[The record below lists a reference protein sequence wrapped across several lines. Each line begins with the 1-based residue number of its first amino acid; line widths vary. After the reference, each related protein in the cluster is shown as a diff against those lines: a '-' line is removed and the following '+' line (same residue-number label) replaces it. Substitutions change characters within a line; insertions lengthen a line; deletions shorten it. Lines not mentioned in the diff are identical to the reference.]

1 MSQETMNIPTPVRKA
16 RVNIMDEIGS
26 SGLKAYGGYVY
37 EEFLPQ
43 LTGDKA
49 LKTYREMK
57 DNDPV
62 VAAILFA
69 VDMLIRQVDWHVEPA
84 SSSADDLE
92 KAKFLDQCIND
103 MTVTWKDVVSEA
115 LTMLPYGWSFMEI
128 VYKKR
133 DGYQGEGG
141 DSSNFDDGR
150 IGWKKFAHRP
160 QDSLYRWAFDE
171 TGGTRAMLQTTQP
184 DYRIATIPI
193 EKGLL
198 FRTVS
203 SKNNPS
209 GRSILRGAY
218 RPWYFKKRIEE
229 IEAIGIE
236 RDLAGLPIA
245 MVDPAL
251 LRADASDDDK
261 ALLNSIKELVVNVR
275 RDQQEGVIFPMSYDA
290 NGQPLFQFQLMTSGG
305 SRQFSIESVIDRY
318 SKQIAMTVMADF
330 IFLGHQGTGS
340 YALSSDKTSLF
351 AKSLGVWLDVI
362 QDTFNRYAVPRLM
375 RVNGM
380 EADAFPRMV
389 HGDIETPNLME
400 LSDYVTKLAGIGI
413 NLLPDERMESYLRG
427 VAHLPQ
433 KTDELIED
441 QEQKRDQQTQMQQ
454 MQMQQMQ
461 AQTQQMQMQA
471 EASQYAPPQA
481 AAQAYQSMAQAQAAG
496 ADQSQLDGLAS
507 GGGDEFDAGEANL
520 ERSRLEQDDGNAD
533 LANATAGG
541 AIADADENASDRKK
555 PTRPRKMKRN
565 RRVEEAMAV
574 TGDMEDDS
582 QAASERA
589 RFEQDQG

>member
-1 MSQETMNIPTPVRKA
+1 MSQEIQIPRPVRKA
-16 RVNIMDEIGS
+16 RVSVMDEIGS

-43 LTGDKA
+43 LTGENA
-49 LKTYREMK
+49 LKVYREMK
-57 DNDPV
+57 DNDPI

-69 VDMLIRQVDWHVEPA
+69 IDMLVRQVDWHVEPA
-84 SSSADDLE
+84 SSDNEDLRA
-92 KAKFLDQCIND
+92 AKFLDDCIND
-103 MTVTWKDVVSEA
+103 MTMPWKDVVSES
-115 LTMLPYGWSFMEI
+115 LTMLPYGFSFMEI

-141 DSSNFDDGR
+141 DSSRFDDGR

-171 TGGTRAMLQTTQP
+171 TGGVRAMLQVTQP

-198 FRTVS
+198 FRTVA

-209 GRSILRGAY
+209 GRSVLRGAY

-245 MVDPAL
+245 MVDPGL
-251 LRADASDDDK
+251 LRADADDDDK

-275 RDQQEGVIFPMSYDA
+275 RDQQEGVIFPMSYDD
-290 NGQPLFQFQLMTSGG
+290 NGRPLFDFKLMTSGG
-305 SRQFSIESVIDRY
+305 ARQFNIENVIDRY

-340 YALSSDKTSLF
+340 YALSSDKTGLF
-351 AKSLGVWLDVI
+351 AKSLGVWLGVI
-362 QDTFNRYAVPRLM
+362 QDTFNRYAVPRLL
-375 RVNGM
+375 RVNNM
-380 EADAFPRMV
+380 PVEKMPRMV

-413 NLLPDERMESYLRG
+413 NLLPDDRMESYLRG

-433 KTDELIED
+433 KTDELIEEQEKR
-441 QEQKRDQQTQMQQ
+441 QEQQAQMQQ
-454 MQMQQMQ
+454 MQMQQMG
-461 AQTQQMQMQA
+461 AQTQQMQAQA
-471 EASQYAPPQA
+471 D
-481 AAQAYQSMAQAQAAG
+481 AAQFAPQQAQAQAMSAMADAQAAG
-496 ADQSQLDGLAS
+496 ASAEGDVAVS
-507 GGGDEFDAGEANL
+507 GEPEDSAEQANL
-520 ERSRLEQDDGNAD
+520 ERARFEQDSSRTD

-541 AIADADENASDRKK
+541 AVADSDEDASDRKK
-555 PTRPRKMKRN
+555 PTRRRKM
-565 RRVEEAMAV
+565 RRSA
-574 TGDMEDDS
+574 
-582 QAASERA
+582 ERA
-589 RFEQDQG
+589 RQVSDAMGIDDELDEL

>member
-1 MSQETMNIPTPVRKA
+1 MSQEAIQIPSPVRKA
-16 RVNIMDEIGS
+16 RVSVMDEIGS
-26 SGLKAYGGYVY
+26 SGLKAYGGYIY

-43 LTGDKA
+43 LTGENA
-49 LKTYREMK
+49 LKVYREMK
-57 DNDPV
+57 DNDPI
-62 VAAILFA
+62 VASILFA
-69 VDMLIRQVDWHVEPA
+69 VDMLVRQVDWHVEPA
-84 SSSADDLE
+84 SSSNEDL
-92 KAKFLDQCIND
+92 KAAKFLDECIND
-103 MTVTWKDVVSEA
+103 MTVSWKDIVSEA
-115 LTMLPYGWSFMEI
+115 LTMLPFGWSFMEI

-141 DSSNFDDGR
+141 DTSRFDDGR

-171 TGGTRAMLQTTQP
+171 TGGVRAMLQITQP

-203 SKNNPS
+203 SKNNPA
-209 GRSILRGAY
+209 GRSVLRGAY

-229 IEAIGIE
+229 IEAVGIE
-236 RDLAGLPIA
+236 RDLAGLPMA
-245 MVDPAL
+245 MVDPML
-251 LRADASDDDK
+251 LRADADDDSK

-275 RDQQEGVIFPMSYDA
+275 RDQQEGVIFPMSYDT
-290 NGQPLFQFQLMTSGG
+290 NGRPLFDFKLMTSGG
-305 SRQFSIESVIDRY
+305 SRQFNIESVIERY
-318 SKQIAMTVMADF
+318 SRQIAMTVMADF
-330 IFLGHQGTGS
+330 IFLGHQGVGS

-380 EADAFPRMV
+380 SLESLPRMV

-433 KTDELIED
+433 KTDELIEE
-441 QEQKRDQQTQMQQ
+441 QERKAQQQQQMQQ
-454 MQMQQMQ
+454 MQMQQMG
-461 AQTQQMQMQA
+461 AQTQQMQAQA
-471 EASQYAPPQA
+471 D
-481 AAQAYQSMAQAQAAG
+481 AAQFAPQQAQAQAMSAMAEAQSAG
-496 ADQSQLDGLAS
+496 QPQEGLGVS
-507 GGGDEFDAGEANL
+507 GEVEDNAEQANL
-520 ERSRLEQDDGNAD
+520 ERARFEQESSKSD

-541 AIADADENASDRKK
+541 AIADSDEDATDRKK
-555 PTRPRKMKRN
+555 PTRRRKMKPKSEKVRQ
-565 RRVEEAMAV
+565 VSDAV
-574 TGDMEDDS
+574 GDDS
-582 QAASERA
+582 ESEYDENDRS
-589 RFEQDQG
+589 